1 MTNKAS
7 FIRLF
12 VNVVIVFLLL
22 SGVLVMFYP
31 TVVNYIYSSKT
42 QNIITQFQASADNLT
57 KESDGNTLEQMREDM
72 AAYNKELYMNGQG
85 GLQDPFS
92 FETTAFDLSQ
102 YGIENN
108 IAGYVTIPRMDIELP
123 IYLGAT
129 DENLS
134 LGVSSLG
141 YTSVP
146 VGGENSNTVLAA
158 HRGYQGESM
167 FRDIESLEIGDMVY
181 VTNFWETLVYE
192 VSEIRIILPTEIQEV
207 YIQPGKDLLTLV
219 TCHPYTKNYQRY
231 IVFCE
236 RTEYKESETKQQAAA
251 NLKEM
256 SSSQRLIFIEKWLP
270 RAFFIVGLVFLLI
283 VKRKR

>member
-1 MTNKAS
+1 MK
-7 FIRLF
+7 RF
-12 VNVVIVFLLL
+12 VNIVSIFLLL
-22 SGVLVMFYP
+22 AGVLIMFYP

-42 QNIITQFQASADNLT
+42 QKIITQFQASADNLT

-72 AAYNKELYMNGQG
+72 AAYNKELYINGQR

-92 FETTAFDLSQ
+92 FETDAFDLSQ

-108 IAGYVTIPRMDIELP
+108 IAGYVTIPQMDIELP

-129 DENLS
+129 DENLA
-134 LGVSSLG
+134 LGASSLG

-181 VTNFWETLVYE
+181 VTNFWEDLVYE
-192 VSEIRIILPTEIQEV
+192 VSEIKIILPTEIQEV

-231 IVFCE
+231 IVYCE
-236 RTEYKESETKQQAAA
+236 RTEYKGSETKQQAAA
-251 NLKEM
+251 NLIEM
-256 SSSQRLIFIEKWLP
+256 SSSQRLIFVEKWLP
-270 RAFFIVGLVFLLI
+270 KAFLVLFIVILII
-283 VKRKR
+283 VKVRLKR